1 MELQVLFS
9 GVPYTGTLPQ
19 GEAVL
24 VTQDSRRACP
34 GAVFVCARGMTTDG
48 HDHARKALEA
58 GAVCIVTERPLGL
71 PGEVQVASG
80 RKAYAQLCQ
89 NFFGRP
95 AEKLRLVAVTGTN
108 GKTTVTTLIK
118 QTLEQAGCKAG
129 LIGTIHT
136 EIDAMDV
143 PAKYTTPEPWDLN
156 ALFSRMVLAGCTFAV
171 MEASSQALDQ
181 LRLWGLTFEVGV
193 FTNLTQDHLDY
204 HKTFENYFAAKKS
217 LFSQV
222 KHMVVNLDDSYGR
235 RLLDEV
241 QGPERITFSAGDDAA
256 DYTARNIRLS
266 ASGVKFEMVGRGFIQ
281 RIDFPMPGDYSVHNA
296 LAAAAAAIALGIPAR
311 DAAAAL
317 SASRG
322 VRGRCEV
329 LYHGAFTI
337 LCDYAHTGD
346 AIEKVLAGVAP
357 FVEGRLVVLYG
368 CAGERDAKKRPLM
381 SEAVVK
387 YADFAV
393 LTSDNP
399 RKEDPCAIIKD
410 AEPVLAA
417 SGRYPKVIGADLR
430 PGPLAKAEQTLEYA
444 GCKDRAELRLGDGLS
459 VLSPGEVSTIVLAGV
474 SAQTTWEIIEKAP
487 GVSAPGGPRLVMVP
501 ATRHSDLRRWL
512 WEHGF
517 ALAADRPV
525 QAAGRWYAVMAAEYT
540 GEVKTPTF
548 QECLFGLTGQWPEGE
563 GYAAWQKAKLPRLRL
578 GVPDGTELA
587 EEMDELIKGES
598 KG

>member
-235 RLLDEV
+235 HLLDEV
-241 QGPERITFSAGDDAA
+241 HGPERTFSAGDDVG
-256 DYTARNIRLS
+256 DCTARNIRLS
-266 ASGVKFEMVGRGFIQ
+266 ASGEVRDGGLRLHPAHRFPHARVLLGAQRAGGGRRGHCAGHPRAGRRGRAFGLP
-281 RIDFPMPGDYSVHNA
+281 RG
-296 LAAAAAAIALGIPAR
+296 AR
-311 DAAAAL
+311 P
-317 SASRG
+317 
-322 VRGRCEV
+322 VRGAVSRRVHHPVRLCP
-329 LYHGAFTI
+329 HG
-337 LCDYAHTGD
+337 
-346 AIEKVLAGVAP
+346 
-357 FVEGRLVVLYG
+357 R
-368 CAGERDAKKRPLM
+368 
-381 SEAVVK
+381 
-387 YADFAV
+387 
-393 LTSDNP
+393 
-399 RKEDPCAIIKD
+399 
-410 AEPVLAA
+410 
-417 SGRYPKVIGADLR
+417 
-430 PGPLAKAEQTLEYA
+430 
-444 GCKDRAELRLGDGLS
+444 
-459 VLSPGEVSTIVLAGV
+459 
-474 SAQTTWEIIEKAP
+474 
-487 GVSAPGGPRLVMVP
+487 
-501 ATRHSDLRRWL
+501 RH
-512 WEHGF
+512 
-517 ALAADRPV
+517 
-525 QAAGRWYAVMAAEYT
+525 
-540 GEVKTPTF
+540 
-548 QECLFGLTGQWPEGE
+548 
-563 GYAAWQKAKLPRLRL
+563 
-578 GVPDGTELA
+578 
-587 EEMDELIKGES
+587 
-598 KG
+598 

>member
-1 MELQVLFS
+1 MHAPPDLIVRGLA
-9 GVPYTGTLPQ
+9 L
-19 GEAVL
+19 
-24 VTQDSRRACP
+24 DSRKVEEGFLFFA
-34 GAVFVCARGMTTDG
+34 
-48 HDHARKALEA
+48 
-58 GAVCIVTERPLGL
+58 L
-71 PGEVQVASG
+71 PGEKEDGGEFIAEA
-80 RKAYAQLCQ
+80 KARGAACAVCEHPPETEIPYILVPDAHKALALCAAVWY
-89 NFFGRP
+89 GTP
-95 AEKLRLVAVTGTN
+95 AGKLTVVGVTGTN
-108 GKTTVTTLIK
+108 GKTTTTYLIK
-118 QTLEQAGCKAG
+118 QLLERTKGAKVG
-129 LIGTIHT
+129 LIGTNQNLISDKT
-136 EIDAMDV
+136 IPTDR
-143 PAKYTTPEPWDLN
+143 TTPD
-156 ALFSRMVLAGCTFAV
+156 ALTVQRLLAQMVDAGCTYAV
-171 MEASSQALDQ
+171 MEVSSHALMQ
-181 LRLWGLTFEVGV
+181 SRVEGIRFRVGV

-241 QGPERITFSAGDDAA
+241 RGPERITFSAGDDAA

-417 SGRYPKVIGADLR
+417 SGKPYIVEVERRTAVNRALDMLR
-430 PGPLAKAEQTLEYA
+430 PG
-444 GCKDRAELRLGDGLS
+444 D
-459 VLSPGEVSTIVLAGV
+459 VLALCGKGHEDYQVIDGV
-474 SAQTTWEIIEKAP
+474 TLYLDEHRIVREWLERKGLDKA
-487 GVSAPGGPRLVMVP
+487 
-501 ATRHSDLRRWL
+501 
-512 WEHGF
+512 
-517 ALAADRPV
+517 
-525 QAAGRWYAVMAAEYT
+525 
-540 GEVKTPTF
+540 
-548 QECLFGLTGQWPEGE
+548 
-563 GYAAWQKAKLPRLRL
+563 
-578 GVPDGTELA
+578 
-587 EEMDELIKGES
+587 
-598 KG
+598 

>member
-19 GEAVL
+19 GEALL

-241 QGPERITFSAGDDAA
+241 HFR
-256 DYTARNIRLS
+256 RRR
-266 ASGVKFEMVGRGFIQ
+266 RGGLHRPQ
-281 RIDFPMPGDYSVHNA
+281 HP
-296 LAAAAAAIALGIPAR
+296 ALGLGREVR
-311 DAAAAL
+311 D
-317 SASRG
+317 
-322 VRGRCEV
+322 
-329 LYHGAFTI
+329 
-337 LCDYAHTGD
+337 
-346 AIEKVLAGVAP
+346 
-357 FVEGRLVVLYG
+357 
-368 CAGERDAKKRPLM
+368 
-381 SEAVVK
+381 
-387 YADFAV
+387 
-393 LTSDNP
+393 
-399 RKEDPCAIIKD
+399 
-410 AEPVLAA
+410 
-417 SGRYPKVIGADLR
+417 
-430 PGPLAKAEQTLEYA
+430 
-444 GCKDRAELRLGDGLS
+444 
-459 VLSPGEVSTIVLAGV
+459 
-474 SAQTTWEIIEKAP
+474 
-487 GVSAPGGPRLVMVP
+487 GGPRLHP
-501 ATRHSDLRRWL
+501 AHRFPHARGLLGAQRAGGGGRGHCAGHPRAGRRGRAFGL
-512 WEHGF
+512 PRG
-517 ALAADRPV
+517 ARPV
-525 QAAGRWYAVMAAEYT
+525 RGAVSRRVHHPVRLCPHGR
-540 GEVKTPTF
+540 
-548 QECLFGLTGQWPEGE
+548 
-563 GYAAWQKAKLPRLRL
+563 RH
-578 GVPDGTELA
+578 
-587 EEMDELIKGES
+587 
-598 KG
+598 